1 MSYLE
6 DTIQSFFEI
15 YIITD
20 WLNILIRLINSF
32 KELDLWAETSLY
44 KNYVD
49 SSLSTALTYVST
61 SINFNHFIQCGIN

>member
-32 KELDLWAETSLY
+32 KELDL
-44 KNYVD
+44 
-49 SSLSTALTYVST
+49 
-61 SINFNHFIQCGIN
+61 